1 MQVITNFINNA
12 LKFTKQGTIALGY
25 EQTAPHEIK
34 FYVRDTGIGIP
45 KEKIDS
51 IFERFVKL
59 NTFVQGTGL
68 GLSICKS
75 LVSQM
80 GGKSEWNQLKEKVHA
95 FGLLIRINHFI
106 LYLCARFI
114 LETQP
119 SCNRIHNDR

>member
-34 FYVRDTGIGIP
+34 FYVRDTGVGIP

-59 NTFVQGTGL
+59 NTFSKGTGL
-68 GLSICKS
+68 GLSICRS
-75 LVSQM
+75 IIEHL
-80 GGKSEWNQLKEKVHA
+80 GGSIGLESEVGVGSRFWFTHP
-95 FGLLIRINHFI
+95 
-106 LYLCARFI
+106 CA
-114 LETQP
+114 E
-119 SCNRIHNDR
+119 SA